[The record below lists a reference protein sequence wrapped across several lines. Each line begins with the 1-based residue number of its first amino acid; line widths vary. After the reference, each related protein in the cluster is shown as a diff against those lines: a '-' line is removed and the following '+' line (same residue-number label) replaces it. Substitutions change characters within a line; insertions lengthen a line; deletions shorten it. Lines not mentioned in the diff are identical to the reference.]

1 MESTMVFM
9 AGILLAIMIQI
20 NGELASVVGNNMGI
34 LLIHFTGFVIICL
47 GLLIKKI
54 KIKYSV
60 KLPFYFY
67 LTGFLGV
74 VMIGGN
80 SLTFREIGIS
90 STIALGLTGQI
101 VFSMII
107 DYFGLFKREKVKVN
121 KNKIV
126 SLMLIFIGIY
136 FVV

>member
-1 MESTMVFM
+1 MSRAFN
-9 AGILLAIMIQI
+9 QK
-20 NGELASVVGNNMGI
+20 NKN
-34 LLIHFTGFVIICL
+34 
-47 GLLIKKI
+47 KI
-54 KIKYSV
+54 FGK
-60 KLPFYFY
+60 
-67 LTGFLGV
+67 
-74 VMIGGN
+74 
-80 SLTFREIGIS
+80 IGIS